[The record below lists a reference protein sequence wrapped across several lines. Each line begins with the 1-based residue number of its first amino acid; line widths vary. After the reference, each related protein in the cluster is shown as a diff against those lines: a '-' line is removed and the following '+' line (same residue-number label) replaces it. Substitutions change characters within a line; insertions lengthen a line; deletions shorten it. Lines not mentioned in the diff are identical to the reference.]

1 MEKKQLVKTIIAGI
15 LVIIMFITIIQTVV
29 KVKKARRR
37 ARSAVAKQKVK
48 PIISPLQPSKPVAK
62 EEADTQAQW
71 GQDPFTG
78 GTIRS
83 GFGKTTVFQLS
94 GIVYNPKNPKDSYAI
109 IDNFVVKEGDVVS
122 NSNMKVSK
130 IKEQEVLLSD
140 GFRQMTLKLW

>member
-29 KVKKARRR
+29 TVK
-37 ARSAVAKQKVK
+37 
-48 PIISPLQPSKPVAK
+48 
-62 EEADTQAQW
+62 ADTQAQW